1 MHSYRVFWLFFVS
14 LLAGISATF
23 VSPGRVLAQQTQPQ
37 PKQRIVESVDI
48 IGNRRLRK
56 DDILY
61 YIQTRPGDVYNVDQV
76 QRDYQTLLSLT
87 FLDKTATRVLTEN
100 GPRGGVN
107 IIFEVKDLP
116 IIRDLTFEG
125 LHSVQESDILKAFR
139 EKRVGVSKES
149 IYDPVKVRN
158 AMRVIKELLAEGG
171 HPNATVEERTEEVS
185 ATSLAIT
192 FHVEEGDRVRV
203 VEIQFEG
210 NTVFSD
216 GSLRGA
222 MKYVKEAGLI
232 TRFKGSD
239 TLNREIG

>member
-1 MHSYRVFWLFFVS
+1 MCIRDS
-14 LLAGISATF
+14 
-23 VSPGRVLAQQTQPQ
+23 
-37 PKQRIVESVDI
+37 
-48 IGNRRLRK
+48 
-56 DDILY
+56 
-61 YIQTRPGDVYNVDQV
+61 IQTRPGDPYNVDQV

-87 FLDKTATRVLTEN
+87 FFDKTATRVLTEN

-107 IIFEVKDLP
+107 IIFEVKELP

-139 EKRVGVSKES
+139 ERRVGVSKES

-158 AMRVIKELLAEGG
+158 AIRVIKELLSEGG

-203 VEIQFEG
+203 VDIQFEG
-210 NTVFSD
+210 NQVFL
-216 GSLRGA
+216 SLIHIS
-222 MKYVKEAGLI
+222 EP
-232 TRFKGSD
+232 T
-239 TLNREIG
+239 

>member
-1 MHSYRVFWLFFVS
+1 MHSYRAFWLFFLG
-14 LLAGISATF
+14 LLAGFTVTF
-23 VSPGRVLAQQTQPQ
+23 MTPGRVIAQQPSTQAPQ
-37 PKQRIVESVDI
+37 TQRLVESVDI

-61 YIQTRPGDVYNVDQV
+61 YIQTRPGDPYNVDQV

-87 FLDKTATRVLTEN
+87 FFDKTATRVLTEN

-107 IIFEVKDLP
+107 IIFEVKELP

-125 LHSVQESDILKAFR
+125 LKSVQESDVLKAFR
-139 EKRVGVSKES
+139 ERRVGVSKES

-158 AMRVIKELLAEGG
+158 AMRVMKELLSAGG

-192 FHVEEGDRVRV
+192 FVVDEGDRVRV
-203 VEIQFEG
+203 VDIQFEG
-210 NTVFSD
+210 NTGFQRRCTARRHEVRKRSRAD
-216 GSLRGA
+216 QSLQ
-222 MKYVKEAGLI
+222 E
-232 TRFKGSD
+232 F
-239 TLNREIG
+239 